1 MIYATLLIR
10 IDTGE
15 VVGSITSTTKEQVI
29 PQFKHPVVALRV
41 ARTHPAIQEH
51 CAWTAHKR
59 EVFGAAWDRQ
69 LARKPREQIDAET
82 VERRARLAPS
92 SQGAKDTDV
101 LLALVNELRAK
112 NGDPPVTLESLR
124 SANDRAADVVLP
136 RSPV

>member
-15 VVGSITSTTKEQVI
+15 VVGSITSTTKGQVI

-59 EVFGAAWDRQ
+59 EIIGTLWDRQ
-69 LARKPREQIDAET
+69 LARKPQEQIDAEIA
-82 VERRARLAPS
+82 ERRAHFAPS
-92 SQGAKDTDV
+92 SHRPKDTDV
-101 LLALVNELRAK
+101 LLALVNELRMK

-124 SANDRAADVVLP
+124 SVNDQTTAVVLP